1 MDAPSRYDAL
11 GNASLNIFYLLLSI
25 CNQWCVHS
33 GAALTIES
41 ETWKFRTRSGI
52 YVENGGDKAISDDS
66 NNDNILKNRSESI
79 KLHVLKSAGVLNTYF
94 M

>member
-1 MDAPSRYDAL
+1 VLKQSPH
-11 GNASLNIFYLLLSI
+11 
-25 CNQWCVHS
+25 CVYP

-52 YVENGGDKAISDDS
+52 YIENGSESNGVEERNVDDT
-66 NNDNILKNRSESI
+66 LKDRSESI
-79 KLHVLKSAGVLNTYF
+79 KLQVLKSAGVLNTYF

>member
-1 MDAPSRYDAL
+1 MS
-11 GNASLNIFYLLLSI
+11 
-25 CNQWCVHS
+25 S

-52 YVENGGDKAISDDS
+52 YIENGSEKNGSDES
-66 NNDNILKNRSESI
+66 NTENILKNRSESI
-79 KLHVLKSAGVLNTYF
+79 KLQVLKSAGVLNTYF